1 MILNNIKTTL
11 PIGCNQL
18 CSYLNSSVL
27 VNREISVP
35 KPMMASV
42 CIIKNIGK
50 CKRDWQQFKILG
62 NLASHK
68 PKARETL
75 MAKK

>member
-1 MILNNIKTTL
+1 M
-11 PIGCNQL
+11 
-18 CSYLNSSVL
+18 
-27 VNREISVP
+27 
-35 KPMMASV
+35 PMMASV